1 MKEKD
6 LLKIKAVLLYLLKKF
21 GKEVDYIKIFKLLY
35 LAQKEHLKLYG
46 IPLFKD
52 DFYAFVAGPAPS
64 ITYDICKV
72 AEGSL
77 HKPNLDLIA
86 ASIHVQEKKIG
97 NNRIKYVSALEEPD
111 IIRMS
116 KSNIK
121 VLDFIFDK
129 YHSYYSSRLS
139 SITHNDNAWKSTW
152 DNGNGKVEKIPLIEI
167 AKTANIPQEMMEYLN
182 ETIIMNG
189 KS

>member
-35 LAQKEHLKLYG
+35 LAQKEHLKLFG
-46 IPLFKD
+46 LPLFKD

-64 ITYDICKV
+64 VTYNICKV

-77 HKPNLDLIA
+77 HEPDLDLIA

-97 NNRIKYVSALEEPD
+97 NNRIKYVSALEEPEM
-111 IIRMS
+111 IRLS

-121 VLDFIFDK
+121 VLDIIFDK

-139 SITHNDNAWKSTW
+139 NITHNDNAWKYAREK
-152 DNGNGKVEKIPLIEI
+152 GNGKVEKMPLTEI
-167 AKTANIPQEMMEYLN
+167 AKTANIPQEMMEYVN
-182 ETIIMNG
+182 EMIMMNG
-189 KS
+189 MA